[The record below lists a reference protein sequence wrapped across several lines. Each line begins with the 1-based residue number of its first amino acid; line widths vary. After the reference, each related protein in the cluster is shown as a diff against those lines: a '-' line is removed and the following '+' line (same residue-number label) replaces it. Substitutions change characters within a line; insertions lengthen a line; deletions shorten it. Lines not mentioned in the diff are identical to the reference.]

1 MGYFDTELLHN
12 AQQFEEF
19 KGSTTV
25 PIFQTG
31 AFAHRTAEE
40 TEAVFENKKPGYSYT
55 RISNPTVSNFEMRMA
70 KLENGFSAT
79 ACSSGSAAFKGER

>member
-1 MGYFDTELLHN
+1 MGYFDAELLHN
-12 AQQFEEF
+12 ARQFEEF
-19 KGSTTV
+19 TGSTTV